1 MNARSPCERCVLDRV
16 GETLLERKLRRT
28 VTGRRVEVG
37 SYVKVRREDGVWLPT
52 QPFKEAHAW
61 LYRNDN
67 AQPPW
72 WMKDDPA
79 GAEVFMQR
87 RASHRRAQA
96 RKLKKAWPAKV
107 FISLEDLETLGD
119 RYCND
124 PAYMDVAQDSA
135 LKRAKL
141 HGPDEINAFVADA
154 RKKLKEE
161 A

>member
-1 MNARSPCERCVLDRV
+1 VLDRV
-16 GETLLERKLRRT
+16 GETIEERRERRT

-37 SYVKVRREDGVWLPT
+37 SYVEVRRVEGVWLPT

-61 LYRNDN
+61 LYRKETL
-67 AQPPW
+67 PW
-72 WMKDDPA
+72 WAKDDPA
-79 GAEVFMQR
+79 GAEVWTR
-87 RASHRRAQA
+87 KKTTHVRAQA
-96 RKLKKAWPAKV
+96 RKLKKTWPANV
-107 FISLEDLETLGD
+107 FISLEDLETLAD
-119 RYCND
+119 RYVEY

-141 HGPDEINAFVADA
+141 HGPDEIAAFVAEA